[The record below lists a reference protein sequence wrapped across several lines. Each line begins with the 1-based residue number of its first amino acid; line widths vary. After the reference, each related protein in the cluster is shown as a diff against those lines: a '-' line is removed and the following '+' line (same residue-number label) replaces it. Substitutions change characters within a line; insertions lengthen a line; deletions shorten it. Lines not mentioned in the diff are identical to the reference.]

1 MQNKTLKGNRI
12 IYNFISGV
20 LEVSVRSQQ
29 GSDPT
34 TTGQNRNR
42 DTNDTRCD
50 VRLSIYIYMETIIYI
65 TPETS
70 VCTYNSEYR

>member
-29 GSDPT
+29 KSDPT

-50 VRLSIYIYMETIIYI
+50 VQLTQQNQQNELESSKSLE
-65 TPETS
+65 S
-70 VCTYNSEYR
+70 LTYSRRA

>member
-29 GSDPT
+29 KSDPT

-50 VRLSIYIYMETIIYI
+50 VPLTQHNQQNELESSKSLE
-65 TPETS
+65 S
-70 VCTYNSEYR
+70 LTYSRRA